1 MLLLPTERGVAV
13 KIGKVVRVLTVEPV
27 VNPIAIV
34 RAEKTETK
42 TASTNKT

>member
-1 MLLLPTERGVAV
+1 MLPFLTERKGCPV

-34 RAEKTETK
+34 RTEKTESK
-42 TASTNKT
+42 TASTKT